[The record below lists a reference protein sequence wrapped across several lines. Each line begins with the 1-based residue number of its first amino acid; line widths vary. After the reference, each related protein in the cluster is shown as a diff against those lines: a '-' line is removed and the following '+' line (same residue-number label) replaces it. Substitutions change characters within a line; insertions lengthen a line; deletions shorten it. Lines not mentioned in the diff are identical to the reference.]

1 MKDRG
6 MWEGVV
12 VFVITLVLIIGCEAK
27 VTIEGEPAPEP
38 EPEPARIEV
47 ETKHTL
53 EGVDVCVKFYA
64 KDDRYGG
71 RIELTGPNEI
81 DDFKRQAD
89 FLVQKLEEAQNEW
102 EKIPP
107 KGIEDE

>member
-1 MKDRG
+1 MPL
-6 MWEGVV
+6 
-12 VFVITLVLIIGCEAK
+12 ILSTLVGCQAE
-27 VTIEGEPAPEP
+27 VTIDGEPAPEP

-64 KDDRYGG
+64 KNDRYGG